1 MSTNDELKKETAN
14 GTKPVLGEVSFN
26 VATYSLLD
34 KDVKYCHWSEGLN
47 MIIEKNGVTIKLN
60 SEEIQQ
66 IVKSL
71 PRTFGGRY

>member
-1 MSTNDELKKETAN
+1 MIQESNKEQSN
-14 GTKPVLGEVSFN
+14 NVNVLLGEFSSFN
-26 VATYSLLD
+26 VSTYSLLD

-47 MIIEKNGVTIKLN
+47 MIIKKNGISIKLN

-71 PRTFGGRY
+71 PKTVGGRY

>member
-1 MSTNDELKKETAN
+1 MLIEEPNSHFA
-14 GTKPVLGEVSFN
+14 KPVLGEVSFN

-34 KDVKYCHWSEGLN
+34 RDVKYCHWSEGLN

-66 IVKSL
+66 LVKSL
-71 PRTFGGRY
+71 PKTIGGRY